1 MTEVIPKL
9 KERSNSFS
17 RPEPLPPTQ
26 PKNVAVFET
35 SLEDTFISFWID
47 FPAEK
52 SDFEKQKEIK
62 MFDLVTSTEK
72 KLLQV
77 WIERNVLRFKY
88 L

>member
-47 FPAEK
+47 FTGEK
-52 SDFEKQKEIK
+52 SDFERQKEIK

-77 WIERNVLRFKY
+77 WIEKNVLRFKY